1 METELKT
8 FLNIFELLGLQ
19 YFSLRELT
27 VDNLKKRPTFLRAIF
42 MLILVTIV
50 CSLMIF
56 VVNSDN
62 PEVEGKVT
70 AKNVVMFAIK
80 RSFNLGMILVCC
92 SSIVQSFVSTKKIK
106 KVFMNIRQVVKIVQS
121 EFDVCVDFKRFKI
134 SALKKLWFLL
144 IFFATIHASVTLV
157 YWNEENLFIRTFLG
171 AIPVVFL
178 LIVVY
183 KILFFIALINYQ
195 LELLS
200 EIVKDIFQYH
210 PIKIIE
216 NINFHL
222 TSVKT
227 VEDPLEKLRSAR
239 KIFNIIFESGAL
251 INSSN
256 GFTILIMLITLVISL
271 TVSGYEVFII
281 IVGGLPIKNIPSVIY
296 GTILTFSILISTV
309 NHCQQTAQIVSFL

>member
-1 METELKT
+1 METELKS

-19 YFSLRELT
+19 YFSITELN
-27 VDNLKKRPTFLRAIF
+27 VDNFKKRPTFLRAIF
-42 MLILVTIV
+42 MLVLITIV

-56 VVNSDN
+56 FVTNETSA
-62 PEVEGKVT
+62 VEGKVT
-70 AKNVVMFAIK
+70 AKNVIMYAVK

-92 SSIVQSFVSTKKIK
+92 SSIVQSFVSTKKMK
-106 KVFMNIRQVVKIVQS
+106 KVFMNIRQVVEIAKV
-121 EFDVCVDFKRFKI
+121 EFDVCVDFKRFKK
-134 SALKKLWFLL
+134 SALRKLWFLL
-144 IFFATIHASVTLV
+144 LFFATIHGSVTLF
-157 YWNEENLFIRTFLG
+157 YWNEENLFIKMFFG

-178 LIVVY
+178 LIIVY
-183 KILFFIALINYQ
+183 KIVFFIALINYQ

-200 EIVKDIFQYH
+200 DIITDIFQYH

-227 VEDPLEKLRSAR
+227 IEDPLEKSRFAR

-256 GFTILIMLITLVISL
+256 GLTMLLMLSTLVISL
-271 TVSGYEVFII
+271 TVSGYETFVI
-281 IVGGLPIKNIPSVIY
+281 IVDGLSLKHIPAVFY
-296 GTILTFSILISTV
+296 GIIMTFSILIITV
-309 NHCQQTAQIVSFL
+309 NHCQQTARIVS